1 MEGQRKSS
9 WTGFH
14 EFFSQR
20 SMIQENRQQ
29 SASGGQLSTQ
39 RAFWRI
45 LNFEEGVS
53 HKYFERI
60 FN

>member
-1 MEGQRKSS
+1 
-9 WTGFH
+9 
-14 EFFSQR
+14 
-20 SMIQENRQQ
+20 MIQENRQQ

-53 HKYFERI
+53 HKSFERI
-60 FN
+60 LIKEPL